1 MNEAE
6 IELVLHS
13 TFHCY
18 PAVFHT
24 EMGSMPCP
32 SLGATFCFLGLNA
45 LSLSKSLVITAFFKF
60 SLSSFL

>member
-18 PAVFHT
+18 P
-24 EMGSMPCP
+24 
-32 SLGATFCFLGLNA
+32 
-45 LSLSKSLVITAFFKF
+45 
-60 SLSSFL
+60 LSSTQKWEECPALHWVLRFVFWVLMSFLFLSPW